1 MVDNYVPLF
10 GFMILMVGTPGPAN
24 LLLVLGGSQIG
35 LKRCIG
41 FIFGLI
47 CGKIAL
53 NIFIGFG
60 FSIILSNSPILHE
73 TFKYLSAIYMIWLAI
88 RSWNST
94 TTQNNFSNKSH
105 QFKFA
110 NGLVVHPLNPKAW
123 VMSALAW
130 SNFAP
135 ALGSFQIQLVTV
147 VLGFATCQLFLHTLW
162 CLIGSII
169 GKTMPNNQ
177 YLTRLMIILTVIIV
191 IWAVTL

>member
-1 MVDNYVPLF
+1 
-10 GFMILMVGTPGPAN
+10 MVGTPGPAN
-24 LLLVLGGSQIG
+24 LLLVLGGAQIG
-35 LKRCIG
+35 FRRCIG

-47 CGKIAL
+47 CGKMAL
-53 NIFIGFG
+53 NIFIGLG
-60 FSIILSNSPILHE
+60 FSIILSNSPILHQI
-73 TFKYLSAIYMIWLAI
+73 FKYLSAIYMIWLAI
-88 RSWNST
+88 RSWNSR

-105 QFKFA
+105 QFKFS

-135 ALGSFQIQLVTV
+135 ALGSFQIQLVTII
-147 VLGFATCQLFLHTLW
+147 LGFATCQLVLHSVW

-169 GKTMPNNQ
+169 GKTIPDNQ